1 MTGPARFSSLPP
13 LSPTKHQNPDRPGD
27 VSIRVVASRGA
38 GLGAVGRLGAER
50 GKPKERSDEVDDAAP
65 GAQGARPAP

>member
-13 LSPTKHQNPDRPGD
+13 PPPPKHQNPDRPGD